1 MSKNIFKHEF
11 NIPKRDKSFRLNQ
24 NPKLLWFTGLS
35 GSGKS
40 TLSCKLEKKLFDNN
54 FFTTSLDG
62 DNLRFGLCN
71 DLSFDEDDRKENIRR
86 VSEVSKLFI
95 DAGFIVCASFI
106 APLHKQRNDIK
117 KIVGSEN
124 YIEIFVSTPL
134 EICEKRDTKGLY
146 KKARSGEIKNF
157 TGIHSVYEEPENPD
171 IKIDTSDRD
180 IEECVDYLFKK
191 IKNKLLLNS

>member
-1 MSKNIFKHEF
+1 M
-11 NIPKRDKSFRLNQ
+11 
-24 NPKLLWFTGLS
+24 
-35 GSGKS
+35 
-40 TLSCKLEKKLFDNN
+40 
-54 FFTTSLDG
+54 
-62 DNLRFGLCN
+62 
-71 DLSFDEDDRKENIRR
+71 
-86 VSEVSKLFI
+86 
-95 DAGFIVCASFI
+95 CASFI